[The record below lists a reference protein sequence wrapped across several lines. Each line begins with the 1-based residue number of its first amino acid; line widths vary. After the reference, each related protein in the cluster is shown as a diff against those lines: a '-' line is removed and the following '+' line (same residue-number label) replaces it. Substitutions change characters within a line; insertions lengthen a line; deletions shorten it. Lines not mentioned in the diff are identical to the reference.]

1 MVCDKVKIILDKR
14 SATSDSIMLPW
25 APAIYQEV
33 QLTAVGGFK
42 FPTRSISWTLIGFF
56 LFLMN

>member
-33 QLTAVGGFK
+33 QLKAVGGLK
-42 FPTRSISWTLIGFF
+42 FPTCSISLTLIGFF
-56 LFLMN
+56 CS